1 MSASIDVL
9 DDLDGDSGEETE
21 AMTASEVLHKLEEV

>member
-1 MSASIDVL
+1 MSAGLDGF
-9 DDLDGDSGEETE
+9 DDLEGDSGEETE